1 MIDIHSHLLYGVDD
15 GCKTIDESVEILKDL
30 ERFGFSDIILTPHY
44 ILNSKYTSCKKDNI
58 EKLNN
63 LKKELKR
70 QNIKINLYLGNEIY
84 IDEKID
90 CLLKDNRV
98 SSLNDSE
105 YLLIELPMSGE
116 YLEYEDI
123 FWELMSNGKKIILA
137 HPERYFSFQKDFG
150 IIYELEKIGVLF
162 QCNIES
168 IVGGYG
174 RSAKKMV
181 KRLFKEKKVT
191 FLASDIH
198 HRKKYD
204 VWEKAIRKIKKYLSD
219 EEYKLLLNNSSVIFK
234 KSS

>member
-15 GCKTIDESVEILKDL
+15 GCKTIDESIEILKDL
-30 ERFGFSDIILTPHY
+30 ESFGYTDVILTPHY

-58 EKLNN
+58 EKINN
-63 LKKELKR
+63 LKKELNK
-70 QNIKINLYLGNEIY
+70 QNVRINLYLGNEIY
-84 IDEKID
+84 IDENIE
-90 CLLKDNRV
+90 CLLKDNQI
-98 SSLNDSE
+98 SSLNDSD

-116 YLEYEDI
+116 FLGYEDVFI
-123 FWELMSNGKKIILA
+123 DLMSKGKKVILA
-137 HPERYFSFQKDFG
+137 HPERYFSFQKDFN

-168 IVGGYG
+168 IVGSYG
-174 RSAKKMV
+174 KSAKKMV
-181 KRLFKEKKVT
+181 KRLFKERKVT

-204 VWEKAIRKIKKYLSD
+204 VWDKALKKIKKCLND
-219 EEYKLLLNNSSVIFK
+219 EEYELLLNNSSVILK